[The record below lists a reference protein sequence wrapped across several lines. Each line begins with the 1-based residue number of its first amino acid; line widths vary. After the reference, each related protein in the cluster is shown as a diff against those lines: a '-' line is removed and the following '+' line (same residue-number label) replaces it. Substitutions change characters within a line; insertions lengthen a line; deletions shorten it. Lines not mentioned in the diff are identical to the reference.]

1 MSGRATWFNIN
12 TGQKQQIENTFS
24 KIEKVEKQWLRG
36 RNNGW
41 SMVMTSQI
49 LPFVHPEFSV
59 ITEMISHFFLEQL
72 EKAS

>member
-1 MSGRATWFNIN
+1 M
-12 TGQKQQIENTFS
+12 ENNFS
-24 KIEKVEKQWLRG
+24 KIGKAEKQWLRS

-72 EKAS
+72 EKTSLELT